1 MNSKTWT
8 RIIALALFA
17 ALAMP
22 AHVAAQDNRGNN
34 NYKHHHYKL
43 IDTGTLGGA
52 TSSLGFEGERDI
64 NNRGTLVSLAETTI
78 ADPYDPNCFFSDCF
92 VGHVVDWRDGV
103 LTDQGALPSVNNS
116 GPIWISD
123 SGLISGF
130 SQNGLTDPL
139 TGNPEFQAVLFKNGS
154 VVDLGTLGGN
164 ESSAFGVNDR
174 GQVVGCA
181 ANAVPDS
188 FGFCFGVPQ
197 QSRAFFWQDRGMK
210 DLGTLGGPDAL
221 AELVNDRGQVAGWS
235 LTDSTVNAITGV
247 PTQHPF
253 LWENGKMRDLGTIGG
268 TAVYLVNG
276 LNNRGQIVGG
286 MNVAGDQSFHPFLWD
301 GSALRDL
308 GTFGGDWGSADS
320 INEFGDVV
328 GWTLMAGN
336 QASHA
341 FLWRKGV
348 LTDLGT
354 VNGDPSSTAFVVN
367 SERQVVGATQDDNF
381 AYVHA
386 FLWEKGSI
394 TDLNTLIPADSGVQL
409 MAAVGLNERGE
420 IVAQGVLSD
429 GDLHAFLLIPCDENH
444 AGVEGCDY
452 SLVDADAAIENPASL
467 RQEPATSAPHNH
479 PFGRR
484 GLSHRYFGTQSG
496 TLQIGEN
503 TSTLQMESSDDA
515 DSLLGTITRAPP
527 LLREDLGT
535 LSGTR
540 VAGRC
545 VRGGGQCPPWTKCC
559 PGLKCVPAS
568 TRAFCE

>member
-1 MNSKTWT
+1 
-8 RIIALALFA
+8 
-17 ALAMP
+17 
-22 AHVAAQDNRGNN
+22 
-34 NYKHHHYKL
+34 
-43 IDTGTLGGA
+43 
-52 TSSLGFEGERDI
+52 
-64 NNRGTLVSLAETTI
+64 
-78 ADPYDPNCFFSDCF
+78 
-92 VGHVVDWRDGV
+92 
-103 LTDQGALPSVNNS
+103 
-116 GPIWISD
+116 
-123 SGLISGF
+123 
-130 SQNGLTDPL
+130 
-139 TGNPEFQAVLFKNGS
+139 
-154 VVDLGTLGGN
+154 
-164 ESSAFGVNDR
+164 
-174 GQVVGCA
+174 
-181 ANAVPDS
+181 
-188 FGFCFGVPQ
+188 
-197 QSRAFFWQDRGMK
+197 
-210 DLGTLGGPDAL
+210 
-221 AELVNDRGQVAGWS
+221 
-235 LTDSTVNAITGV
+235 
-247 PTQHPF
+247 
-253 LWENGKMRDLGTIGG
+253 MRDLGTIGG